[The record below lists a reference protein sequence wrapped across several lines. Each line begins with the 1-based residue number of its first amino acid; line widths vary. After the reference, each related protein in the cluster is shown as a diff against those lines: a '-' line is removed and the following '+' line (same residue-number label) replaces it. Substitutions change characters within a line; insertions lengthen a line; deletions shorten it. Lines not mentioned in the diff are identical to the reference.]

1 MNDRQN
7 LAEDT
12 WGSHRMF
19 QRDVSA
25 VRRKKKVRC
34 RRNTMVVY
42 LGLFPMQNS
51 WEFCMTFHRMLPN
64 AYGELEVLG

>member
-12 WGSHRMF
+12 WGSDRMF

-25 VRRKKKVRC
+25 VRRKKKSEVQEEHRGC
-34 RRNTMVVY
+34 VPWSVPNAEH
-42 LGLFPMQNS
+42 L
-51 WEFCMTFHRMLPN
+51 EFCGTFHKMPPN
-64 AYGELEVLG
+64 AYGECEDLG

>member
-12 WGSHRMF
+12 WGSDRMF

-34 RRNTMVVY
+34 RRNTRAVP
-42 LGLFPMQNS
+42 LGLFLTQNTWS
-51 WEFCMTFHRMLPN
+51 FE
-64 AYGELEVLG
+64 